1 MKLRPTST
9 LAQILAYKQI
19 NLTVVMSVPLVL
31 TAQITNARVTN
42 GIVALKYYLQTT
54 PKKKYKSNPSF
65 PFKSNCICSCWV
77 SQLILCLHIRIK
89 LLIKSVITCQAY
101 RQ

>member
-19 NLTVVMSVPLVL
+19 NLTVAMSVPLVL

-54 PKKKYKSNPSF
+54 PKKKIQKQSF
-65 PFKSNCICSCWV
+65 FSL
-77 SQLILCLHIRIK
+77 QIK
-89 LLIKSVITCQAY
+89 LYLFLLGFTTYIVFTYSD
-101 RQ
+101 